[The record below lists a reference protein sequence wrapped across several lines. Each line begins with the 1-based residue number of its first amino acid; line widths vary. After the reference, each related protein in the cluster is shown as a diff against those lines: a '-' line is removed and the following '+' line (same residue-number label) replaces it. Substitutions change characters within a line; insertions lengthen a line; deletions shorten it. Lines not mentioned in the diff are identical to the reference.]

1 MMPYYGM
8 WRIYS
13 PQTVSVQQG
22 SSRRGFILRT
32 KPCFVQL
39 IGGDLAQGRGKQE
52 MFKVTSSQVQYWQS
66 CSQASLG
73 YKNKRDS
80 GSESKTWKHYINEC
94 LLQASVGLS
103 WPNLLCRKI
112 AVQIPEGEEEN
123 SKIKCQ
129 YLPPS
134 FAGLC
139 VSKRKA
145 WQFYQE
151 TDSYK
156 LHLLFLYLKW

>member
-1 MMPYYGM
+1 MMPYYDM

-13 PQTVSVQQG
+13 PHTVSVQQG
-22 SSRRGFILRT
+22 SSRCGFILRT
-32 KPCFVQL
+32 KPSFVQL

-52 MFKVTSSQVQYWQS
+52 TFKVASSQVQYWQS

-80 GSESKTWKHYINEC
+80 SSGSKTWKHYINEC
-94 LLQASVGLS
+94 LLQASVGPS
-103 WPNLLCRKI
+103 WLNLLCRKI
-112 AVQIPEGEEEN
+112 AVQMPEEEEGN
-123 SKIKCQ
+123 SKKKRH

-134 FAGLC
+134 LDGLC

-145 WQFYQE
+145 W
-151 TDSYK
+151 
-156 LHLLFLYLKW
+156 